1 MPALYQLLLS
11 NNMLT
16 GTLPSSWDSKA
27 LTNFHVAGNKL
38 SGPLPAW
45 PAPNLFN
52 YYVGTYDNG
61 VCVGNQLSGQ
71 ILARFP
77 QLMPRL
83 TELNLPCNNLSGTL
97 PSELG
102 SLAELTRLDVS
113 NNPGI
118 QGTLPPS
125 LGKLT
130 KLTYL
135 GMSDTQIGGTLPESF
150 GELTAL
156 KTLGLQ
162 RTKVYGCIPTS
173 WAVLGG
179 VLRQITSWG
188 EVKGFCDGK

>member
-27 LTNFHVAGNKL
+27 LTYFTVYGNKL
-38 SGPLPAW
+38 SGPVPSW
-45 PAPNLFN
+45 PAPSLVM
-52 YYVGTYDNG
+52 YTVGRYGNG
-61 VCVGNQLSGQ
+61 VCTGNQLSGQ
-71 ILARFP
+71 VPANLP
-77 QLMPRL
+77 KLMPHL
-83 TELNLPCNNLSGTL
+83 KELNLQCNNLSGTL
-97 PSELG
+97 PAELG
-102 SLAELTRLDVS
+102 SFAELTRLDVS